1 MKKFSAILLYRVF
14 LLVISTVILVWYTVE
29 HQMWYFGIITGL
41 IMTGIQTYGIYY
53 YVVNT
58 NRKLIRFFESIQ
70 YSDFTLKFRSDNHMG
85 TSFQDINKQLNDVL
99 EAFRQARAEREA
111 SLHYINT
118 IVQHVNVGLI
128 SFSTTGNIELI
139 NSAAFRILGVYRLR
153 NISELS
159 KVHPDLVTIL
169 NSLSAGGK
177 FLYRA
182 SDENQI
188 SINATAVSLRGRVVK
203 LVTFQNIQAELQD
216 KELEAWQNLT
226 KILRHEIMNSI
237 TPIVS
242 IIDTMKDIIAYDLY
256 SGDTVN
262 KEAISDLKEALQTVE
277 SRGRGIMNFVN
288 AYREFTSIPTPKF
301 SEIETGTLIN
311 DIISLV
317 MPQLRQ
323 QNIRLSLDF
332 GDKLLIH
339 ADSQQIEMVLINL
352 LRNAAEALE
361 KTEDPE
367 IHIRSY
373 TADNQVII
381 QITDNGTGIEQ
392 EALEKI
398 FIPFYTTKKTG
409 SGIGLSL
416 SRQIMQMNRGN
427 LKVQS
432 ELGKSTTFLMNFPQV

>member
-1 MKKFSAILLYRVF
+1 MKKYSIILLYRIIF
-14 LLVISTVILVWYTVE
+14 LIVSILGLTWFTI
-29 HQMWYFGIITGL
+29 QMKMWYFGIISGT
-41 IMTGIQTYGIYY
+41 IIVGIQTYGLYHY
-53 YVVNT
+53 TLNT

-85 TSFQDINKQLNDVL
+85 ESFQDLNRQLNDVL

-128 SFSTTGNIELI
+128 SFSASGNIELI

-153 NISELS
+153 NISELN
-159 KVHPDLVTIL
+159 KTHPNLAEIL
-169 NSLSAGGK
+169 NNLTAGGK
-177 FLYRA
+177 SLYRA
-182 SDENQI
+182 SEENQI
-188 SINATAVSLRGRVVK
+188 SINSTTVSLRGRIVK
-203 LVTFQNIQAELQD
+203 LVTFQNIQSELQE

-242 IIDTMKDIIAYDLY
+242 LIDTMKDIIEMDL
-256 SGDTVN
+256 SGNETN
-262 KEAISDLKEALQTVE
+262 KEAIYDLREALQTIE
-277 SRGRGIMNFVN
+277 SRGRGIMSFVN

-301 SEIETGTLIN
+301 GEIEIKTLIS
-311 DIISLV
+311 DIVSLIQ
-317 MPQLRQ
+317 PQLK
-323 QNIRLSLDF
+323 QNQITLKLEIDEQ
-332 GDKLLIH
+332 LLIL
-339 ADSQQIEMVLINL
+339 ADVQQIEMVLINI
-352 LRNAAEALE
+352 LRNATEALE
-361 KTEDPE
+361 KTEKPE
-367 IHIRSY
+367 IIIKAY
-373 TADNQVII
+373 TLDNQNII

-416 SRQIMQMNRGN
+416 SRQIMQMNKGN
-427 LKVQS
+427 LKVVS
-432 ELGKSTTFLMNFPQV
+432 ELGESTTFLMNFPQL